1 MLPVQ
6 PSPTSFHFEF
16 IPNKT
21 DQSSIKLLRNVSD
34 IFTLEYAV
42 FEPKTVH
49 ISMHVKP
56 KRHFFKEKSQTAIA
70 TLHQFIISL
79 GLHPDF
85 LKPGLDPIP
94 KLLTIVEPKFYLDPE
109 EPILHSGGLLGL
121 EMESLSSINYDGFIN
136 GLLEIITEDPTFTL
150 FQIPF
155 MSRKVPKEF
164 QSTES
169 TDYGNQ
175 IRFNIHK
182 GKVERSSHSFSM
194 NLMEE
199 AGCFKF
205 SVRLILVERSEA
217 QLKTKLERVSVYLKA
232 HGIKTR
238 KYPSFLRSFKRF
250 RSQIR
255 NRSIH
260 PALITDGFT
269 LMNFLSFPTN
279 QYSHFGYQ
287 IVPHKDNYR
296 VSSTVPH
303 INTDDSIRIGI
314 PIQSGKTADSPM
326 VLSGKE
332 LARHMAVFGM
342 TGEGKSRF
350 IFNLIREFHRNKV
363 KFLIIDPKGEYIHPV
378 HAFCQDF
385 IYIKPGSESF
395 PWGINIFEVPM
406 DPQGEPL
413 ISPEDHIQFV
423 VSLLENVV
431 DESNS
436 LSPQMRRLIQLAT
449 IQTIKEKGD
458 FKLFLQW
465 LDKPNALGL
474 KGAYLENTSAGTINR
489 ITKLLFGNTGR
500 CFTVSSTS
508 LDLSQFLSH
517 NVILDLSAFEAMED
531 IHGRQLLLEVI
542 FQYLYYYIRKFR
554 PPFKEE
560 KLPQNVIILDEINKL
575 LPAPTFRQS
584 TPKSIIGRGPWTLRA
599 YDVSMVFI
607 GTDPIID
614 LPMLTNAGVF
624 AMFYSKFDPYKIANL
639 LGLSKDTYDQ
649 LIPLLKAKPDERR
662 CILSVNRNVT
672 LIKTD
677 QFELDPSTSSLFE
690 LLKDKPAQIH
700 LRERYALNYF
710 QPKFV

>member
-1 MLPVQ
+1 VQ
-6 PSPTSFHFEF
+6 PSSTSFHFEY
-16 IPNKT
+16 IPDKT
-21 DQSSIKLLRNVSD
+21 DQSSIKLLRNVPNT
-34 IFTLEYAV
+34 FTLEYAI

-49 ISMHVKP
+49 ICMHVNP
-56 KRHFFKEKSQTAIA
+56 RRHFFKENAQAASA

-79 GLHPDF
+79 GLHADF
-85 LKPGLDPIP
+85 LKPGRDPIP
-94 KLLTIVEPKFYLDPE
+94 KLLSIIEPKFFLDPL
-109 EPILHSGGLLGL
+109 EPCLHSGGFLSL
-121 EMESLSSINYDGFIN
+121 EIEPLSSTTNDGFIN
-136 GLLEIITEDPTFTL
+136 GLLEIITEDPTFAL
-150 FQIPF
+150 FQMPF
-155 MSRKVPKEF
+155 VSQKVPKEF
-164 QSTES
+164 QSTET
-169 TDYGNQ
+169 TDYRNQ
-175 IRFNIHK
+175 VRFNIHQ
-182 GKVERSSHSFSM
+182 GKVERSSQSFNM

-199 AGCFKF
+199 AGCYKF
-205 SVRLILVERSEA
+205 SIRILLVERSEA

-250 RSQIR
+250 RHHIR
-255 NRSIH
+255 KRSIH
-260 PALITDGFT
+260 PALLTDGFT

-296 VSSTVPH
+296 ISSTLSH
-303 INTDDSIRIGI
+303 LNTDDTIRIGI
-314 PIQSGKTADSPM
+314 PILSGKTAESPM

-350 IFNLIREFHRNKV
+350 IFNLIREFHQNQV

-378 HAFCQDF
+378 QAFCQDF
-385 IYIKPGSESF
+385 IYIEPGSASF
-395 PWGINIFEVPM
+395 PWGINIFEVPL

-413 ISPEDHIQFV
+413 ISTEDHIQFV

-431 DESNS
+431 DEANS

-465 LDKPNALGL
+465 LNKPNALGL

-489 ITKLLFGNTGR
+489 VTKLLFGNTGR
-500 CFTVSSTS
+500 CFTVRSTS
-508 LDLSQFLSH
+508 FDLSQFLSH
-517 NVILDLSAFEAMED
+517 NVILDLSSFEAMED
-531 IHGRQLLLEVI
+531 INGRQLLLEVV

-554 PPFKEE
+554 PPFKED

-575 LPAPTFRQS
+575 LPSTSYRQS

-624 AMFYSKFDPYKIANL
+624 AMFYSKFDPYKVANL
-639 LGLSKDTYDQ
+639 LGISKEAYDH
-649 LIPLLKAKPDERR
+649 LTPLLKAKPDERR
-662 CILSVNRNVT
+662 CLLSVNRNVT

-677 QFELDPSTSSLFE
+677 QFELDPSSSSFFE
-690 LLKDKPAQIH
+690 LIKDKPVQIH
-700 LRERYALNYF
+700 LRENYALNYF
-710 QPKFV
+710 QPNFE

>member
-1 MLPVQ
+1 LQ
-6 PSPTSFHFEF
+6 TSSTSFHFDF
-16 IPNKT
+16 IPDKT
-21 DQSSIKLLRNVSD
+21 DQSGIKLLKNVSNS
-34 IFTLEYAV
+34 FTLEYAV

-49 ISMHVKP
+49 ICMHAKP
-56 KRHFFKEKSQTAIA
+56 KRHFFKVNSQSAVAI
-70 TLHQFIISL
+70 LQQFIITL
-79 GLHPDF
+79 GLHADY
-85 LKPGLDPIP
+85 LKPGIDPIP
-94 KLLTIVEPKFYLDPE
+94 KLLSIIKPQFLLDPL
-109 EPILHSGGLLGL
+109 EPCLHSGGLLGL
-121 EMESLSSINYDGFIN
+121 EMESSSLPMNDGFIN
-136 GLLEIITEDPTFTL
+136 GLLEIITEDPTFAL

-155 MSRKVPKEF
+155 KSHKIPKEF
-164 QSTES
+164 QSVEI
-169 TDYGNQ
+169 TDFRNQ
-175 IRFNIHK
+175 TRFNIQQ
-182 GKVERSSHSFSM
+182 GKVERRSQPISM

-205 SVRLILVERSEA
+205 STRLLLVERTEA
-217 QLKTKLERVSVYLKA
+217 RLHTKLERVSVFLKA

-238 KYPSFLRSFKRF
+238 KYPSFLRSFNRF
-250 RSQIR
+250 KSHIR
-255 NRSIH
+255 NRSFH
-260 PALITDGFT
+260 PGMLTDGFT

-279 QYSHFGYQ
+279 QYSLFGYQ
-287 IVPHKDNYR
+287 IVPHKERYQN
-296 VSSTVPH
+296 SSTLSQS
-303 INTDDSIRIGI
+303 NMDDTIKIGI
-314 PIQSGKTADSPM
+314 PILSGKTANSPI
-326 VLSGKE
+326 VLSGKD
-332 LARHMAVFGM
+332 LSRHMAVFGM

-350 IFNLIREFHRNKV
+350 IFNLIKEFHQNQV

-378 HAFCQDF
+378 QTFCQEF
-385 IYIKPGSESF
+385 IYLKPGSESF

-406 DPQGEPL
+406 DPQGQPL

-431 DESNS
+431 DEGNS

-458 FKLFLQW
+458 FRLFVQW

-489 ITKLLFGNTGR
+489 VTKLLFGNTGR

-508 LDLSQFLSH
+508 FDISQILSQ
-517 NVILDLSAFEAMED
+517 NVILDLSSFEAMED
-531 IHGRQLLLEVI
+531 INGRQLLLEVI

-575 LPAPTFRQS
+575 LPAPSYRQS

-607 GTDPIID
+607 GTDPMID

-624 AMFYSKFDPYKIANL
+624 AMFYSKFDPYKVANL
-639 LGLSKDTYDQ
+639 LGVSKDAYDH
-649 LIPLLKAKPDERR
+649 LTSLLKAKPDERR
-662 CILSVNRNVT
+662 CLLSVNKNVT

-677 QFELDPSTSSLFE
+677 QFDLDSSSVSNIE
-690 LLKDKPAQIH
+690 LLRNNPVQIH
-700 LRERYALNYF
+700 LRKNYTRNYF
-710 QPKFV
+710 QKIHD